1 MPTFSIVTINWNN
14 LAGLQQTYQSLLEQS
29 HRQFR
34 WVVVDGA
41 SSDGS
46 AEWLASLDEPR
57 AEITSEPDHGI
68 YDAMNKGLEK
78 AVGQDGY
85 TLFLN
90 SGDTLS
96 DPQVLQRVAAAIA
109 AADTPPL
116 YVYGD
121 YYLKQADGGLRPA
134 KAKSLDKL
142 AVGMPSSHQAMYF
155 ENRRLQGLRYRED
168 YRLSADYCLIIEFVR
183 DLPSDAVLRLP
194 TPLCVFDTSGI
205 SQRRRF
211 AALREDLRI
220 RREVLRLPA
229 FAALGL
235 YLLHYL
241 HTHTKLARTAL
252 GR

>member
-1 MPTFSIVTINWNN
+1 MTTFSIVTINWND
-14 LAGLQQTYQSLLEQS
+14 LAGLQQTYRSLIEQS

-41 SSDGS
+41 SNDGS
-46 AEWLASLDEPR
+46 AEWLAALDEPR
-57 AEITSEPDHGI
+57 AEITSEPDQGI
-68 YDAMNKGLEK
+68 YNAMNKGLEK
-78 AVGQDGY
+78 AVGSRGY

-96 DPQVLQRVAAAIA
+96 DSKVLQRVAAAIDA
-109 AADTPPL
+109 ANVPPL

-121 YYLKQADGGLRPA
+121 YYLKLANGTLRPA
-134 KAKSLDKL
+134 RAKPLAKL

-155 ENRRLQGLRYRED
+155 ENQRLQGLRYRED

-183 DLPSDAVLRLP
+183 NLPDNAVLRLP

-211 AALREDLRI
+211 AALKEDLRI
-220 RREVLRLPA
+220 RREVLKLPTIN
-229 FAALGL
+229 ALGL

-241 HTHTKLARTAL
+241 HTHTKLARAAIS
-252 GR
+252 R